1 MGRVK
6 VQNGPVQTGP
16 NYCPRLQNE
25 TPGCVGYVLIWMDT
39 IEKGRFE
46 DTNALFENPDK
57 VDFHIKEWNDH
68 NHQDVAEEILKS
80 V

>member
-1 MGRVK
+1 
-6 VQNGPVQTGP
+6 
-16 NYCPRLQNE
+16 
-25 TPGCVGYVLIWMDT
+25 MDT
-39 IEKGRFE
+39 IEEGRFE

-68 NHQDVAEEILKS
+68 NHKDVAEAIKKN